1 MNNLLTTKNQIILLI
16 SLILMTTISTC
27 NSCSSKSESK
37 LVKKEIQS
45 LRKQVDSLSN
55 VSISD
60 KELRIEGLKT
70 EKRMIQSTD
79 RTILDV
85 NRQSAIDNEIEAL
98 QK

>member
-1 MNNLLTTKNQIILLI
+1 
-16 SLILMTTISTC
+16 MTTLSTC
-27 NSCSSKSESK
+27 SSCSSKSETK
-37 LVKKEIQS
+37 AMKKELVNLQNS
-45 LRKQVDSLSN
+45 VDSLSR

-60 KELRIEGLKT
+60 TELRIEGLKS

-85 NRQSAIDNEIEAL
+85 NRQSAIDTEIEAL